1 MSDAYDKVKVGTYSD
16 GSPMLLNKRTA
27 AALDV
32 VHERLGYELT
42 IAQGS
47 YHKTTTAS
55 AGTHDG
61 GGAVDLAPFE
71 ADKKVHAMRA
81 VGFAAWHRLPSQG
94 DWPEHVHG
102 ILRGD
107 QEMSPQAAAQI
118 VSFDDHRNGLANN
131 DVDNTWHPDPK
142 VTFDYPQYVKEHADV
157 NFDDQVP
164 GTDNKTVGD
173 ALREALRGDEHAAA
187 INANTNGFQA
197 QANTRFGEQADAIK
211 ALQADVDG
219 IHDQLAATQIKLTAI
234 LDAVKNP

>member
-16 GSPMLLNKRTA
+16 GNPMLLNKRTV

-42 IAQGS
+42 IVQGS
-47 YHKTTTAS
+47 YHKTTAAS

-107 QEMSPQAAAQI
+107 QELSPQAAAQI

-131 DVDNTWHPDPK
+131 AADNTFHPDPK
-142 VTFDYPQYVKEHADV
+142 VTFDYPEYVRTHDMPQY
-157 NFDDQVP
+157 DDQVP
-164 GTDNKTVGD
+164 GTDNKTFGD
-173 ALREALRGDEHAAA
+173 SVREALRGDEHAAA
-187 INANTNGFQA
+187 I
-197 QANTRFGEQADAIK
+197 QANVNDLQTHVNALNAQTADRFDKTNARITEQTAEIKNLGADIDALTALVK
-211 ALQADVDG
+211 AL
-219 IHDQLAATQIKLTAI
+219 
-234 LDAVKNP
+234 

>member
-16 GSPMLLNKRTA
+16 GNPMLLNKRTA

-32 VHERLGYELT
+32 VHEKLGYELT
-42 IAQGS
+42 IVQGS

-107 QEMSPQAAAQI
+107 QELSPQAAAQI

-131 DVDNTWHPDPK
+131 AADNTFHPDPK
-142 VTFDYPQYVKEHADV
+142 VTFDYPEYVRTHDMPQY
-157 NFDDQVP
+157 DDQVP
-164 GTDNKTVGD
+164 GTDNKTFGD
-173 ALREALRGDEHAAA
+173 SVREALRGDEHAAA
-187 INANTNGFQA
+187 I
-197 QANTRFGEQADAIK
+197 QANVNDLQAHVNDRLDKTDASLVEAKQEIKNLGADIDALTALVK
-211 ALQADVDG
+211 AL
-219 IHDQLAATQIKLTAI
+219 
-234 LDAVKNP
+234 

>member
-1 MSDAYDKVKVGTYSD
+1 MSDAYDKVKVGTYRD
-16 GSPMLLNKRTA
+16 GSPMLLNKRTV

-32 VHERLGYELT
+32 VHEKLGYELT
-42 IAQGS
+42 IVQGS
-47 YHKTTTAS
+47 YHKTTAAS

-107 QEMSPQAAAQI
+107 QELSPQAAAQI

-131 DVDNTWHPDPK
+131 AADNTFHPDPK
-142 VTFDYPQYVKEHADV
+142 VTFDYPEYVRTHDMPQY
-157 NFDDQVP
+157 DDQVP
-164 GTDNKTVGD
+164 GTDNKTFGD
-173 ALREALRGDEHAAA
+173 SVREALRGDEHAAA
-187 INANTNGFQA
+187 I
-197 QANTRFGEQADAIK
+197 QANVNDLQTHVNALNAQTADRFDKTNARITEQTAEIKNLGADIDALTALVK
-211 ALQADVDG
+211 AL
-219 IHDQLAATQIKLTAI
+219 
-234 LDAVKNP
+234 

>member
-16 GSPMLLNKRTA
+16 GNPMLLNKRTA

-42 IAQGS
+42 IVQGS

-61 GGAVDLAPFE
+61 GGAVDLAPFD

-81 VGFAAWHRLPSQG
+81 VGFGAWHRLPSQG

-131 DVDNTWHPDPK
+131 AADDTFHPDPK
-142 VTFDYPQYVKEHADV
+142 VTFDYPQYVRTHDMPQY
-157 NFDDQVP
+157 DDQVP
-164 GTDNKTVGD
+164 GTDNKTFGD
-173 ALREALRGDEHAAA
+173 SVREALRGDEHAAA
-187 INANTNGFQA
+187 I
-197 QANTRFGEQADAIK
+197 QANVNDLQAHVNDRLDKTDASLLEAKQEIKNLGADIDALTALVK
-211 ALQADVDG
+211 AL
-219 IHDQLAATQIKLTAI
+219 
-234 LDAVKNP
+234 

>member
-1 MSDAYDKVKVGTYSD
+1 MSDAYDKIKVGTYSD
-16 GSPMLLNKRTA
+16 GNPMLLNKRTA

-47 YHKTTTAS
+47 YHKTTAAS

-61 GGAVDLAPFE
+61 GGVVDLAPFE
-71 ADKKVHAMRA
+71 ADKKVHVLRA

-94 DWPEHVHG
+94 DWPEHVHAV
-102 ILRGD
+102 LRAD
-107 QEMSPQAAAQI
+107 QQLSPQAAAQI
-118 VSFDDHRNGLANN
+118 VSFDNHRNGLANN
-131 DVDNTWHPDPK
+131 AADDTWHPDPR

-157 NFDDQVP
+157 NFDDVIP
-164 GTDNKTVGD
+164 GTDPNKQVGD

-187 INANTNGFQA
+187 INANVNDLQDRMR
-197 QANTRFGEQADAIK
+197 TRLDALETIVK
-211 ALQADVDG
+211 NLADVTD
-219 IHDQLAATQIKLTAI
+219 KV